1 MKNCTFFIILLVATI
16 SLSSCQKTVISPHQR
31 IVDGKYD
38 IGYPLDYKPEVI
50 ENLMESVQLL
60 NAHAYYDEYQFS
72 REDEVRPGTITEEL
86 LKSKRDTRSVFQDFS
101 VGSATYIYH
110 QNLRVA
116 LLTCAH
122 VVDFADTLY
131 HFYPSDNPQTAF
143 LSGVSIKKRQTNRLV
158 NVRHDADYE
167 LIAVDRENDI
177 AIMGGRLDEPPLL
190 PLPVLRKPRGSAKEL
205 NWGNFVYMIG
215 YPAGKKMITSGIISS
230 PNRNAEHNFL
240 VDGMFNRGF
249 SGGIVL
255 ALRDGL
261 PNFELVGI
269 LSSVAAEEEI
279 IIGPPA
285 GTDYE
290 NYPAH
295 RPYRGNLYFRE
306 RKLIKY
312 GVTFGV
318 SIESIQKLMKKNRE
332 VFRNI
337 GYDYGA
343 FFR

>member
-1 MKNCTFFIILLVATI
+1 
-16 SLSSCQKTVISPHQR
+16 
-31 IVDGKYD
+31 
-38 IGYPLDYKPEVI
+38 
-50 ENLMESVQLL
+50 
-60 NAHAYYDEYQFS
+60 
-72 REDEVRPGTITEEL
+72 
-86 LKSKRDTRSVFQDFS
+86 
-101 VGSATYIYH
+101 
-110 QNLRVA
+110 
-116 LLTCAH
+116 
-122 VVDFADTLY
+122 
-131 HFYPSDNPQTAF
+131 
-143 LSGVSIKKRQTNRLV
+143 
-158 NVRHDADYE
+158 
-167 LIAVDRENDI
+167 
-177 AIMGGRLDEPPLL
+177 
-190 PLPVLRKPRGSAKEL
+190 
-205 NWGNFVYMIG
+205 
-215 YPAGKKMITSGIISS
+215 MITSGIISS